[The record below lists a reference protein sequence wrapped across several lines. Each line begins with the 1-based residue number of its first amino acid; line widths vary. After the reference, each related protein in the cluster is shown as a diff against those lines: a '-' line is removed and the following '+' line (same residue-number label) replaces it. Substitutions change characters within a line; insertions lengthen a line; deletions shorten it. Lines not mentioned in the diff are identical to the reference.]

1 MPVVPGQKPRRECA
15 EIHLA
20 GHVRLFLAT
29 KPCLSWGM
37 VTRSTL
43 DPIEEAR
50 ARVRLR
56 YQRARKVHPG
66 MPQIGLAAERLGRKV
81 GAKKLPAVQVLQR
94 RWREIVGEKLYPF
107 CRPEKI
113 TGGKDGRVLTLR
125 VIPQAAP
132 IVQHQVE
139 TIRQRV
145 SVSAG
150 GDIIAIKIVQGAL
163 NTSEPI
169 KPRRKAPPLTAAQR
183 RQLEDSV
190 SRIENSALRAA
201 IVALGAAVLTAD
213 DSPASP
219 VPDAGP
225 IK

>member
-1 MPVVPGQKPRRECA
+1 
-15 EIHLA
+15 
-20 GHVRLFLAT
+20 
-29 KPCLSWGM
+29 M

-56 YQRARKVHPG
+56 YLRARKVHPG
-66 MPQIGLAAERLGRKV
+66 IPQVGLAAERLGRKV
-81 GAKKLPAVQVLQR
+81 GAKKLPAVQLLQR

-113 TGGKDGRVLTLR
+113 SGGKDGRVLTLR
-125 VIPQAAP
+125 VMPQAAP
-132 IVQHQVE
+132 LIQHQVE

-150 GDIIAIKIVQGAL
+150 GDIVAIKIVPGAL
-163 NTSEPI
+163 NSAEPTL
-169 KPRRKAPPLTAAQR
+169 PRRRARTLTPGERTA
-183 RQLEDSV
+183 LES
-190 SRIENSALRAA
+190 STASIQNAALRAA

-213 DSPASP
+213 NNSPP
-219 VPDAGP
+219 EPDAGP
-225 IK
+225 PK

>member
-1 MPVVPGQKPRRECA
+1 
-15 EIHLA
+15 
-20 GHVRLFLAT
+20 
-29 KPCLSWGM
+29 M

-66 MPQIGLAAERLGRKV
+66 IPQIGLAAERLGRKV
-81 GAKKLPAVQVLQR
+81 GAKKLPAVQLLQR

-113 TGGKDGRVLTLR
+113 
-125 VIPQAAP
+125 IPQAAP

-163 NTSEPI
+163 NTSEPA
-169 KPRRKAPPLTAAQR
+169 KPRRKAPPLTATQR

-190 SRIENSALRAA
+190 SSIENSALRAA

-213 DSPASP
+213 DSPTSP
-219 VPDAGP
+219 EPDAGP

>member
-1 MPVVPGQKPRRECA
+1 
-15 EIHLA
+15 
-20 GHVRLFLAT
+20 
-29 KPCLSWGM
+29 M

-43 DPIEEAR
+43 DPLEEAR

-66 MPQIGLAAERLGRKV
+66 IPQIGLAAERLGRKA
-81 GAKKLPAVQVLQR
+81 GAKKLPAVQLLQR

-125 VIPQAAP
+125 VISQAAP
-132 IVQHQVE
+132 LVQHQVE

-163 NTSEPI
+163 ATSEPA
-169 KPRRKAPPLTAAQR
+169 KPRRRPVPLTSAQHK
-183 RQLEDSV
+183 QLEDSTA
-190 SRIENSALRAA
+190 RIESAALRAA
-201 IVALGAAVLTAD
+201 IVALGTAVLTAD
-213 DSPASP
+213 DPASP
-219 VPDAGP
+219 MPDTGP
-225 IK
+225 AK